1 MTQNTINLINYLK
14 GQADP
19 VQLKP
24 TADAL
29 GISWQGVNALFNQV
43 VKNGLG
49 VRVPHVVTD
58 EATGKDKEI
67 KLLVLTDA
75 GRNFT
80 PDQA

>member
-49 VRVPHVVTD
+49 VRVPFVVTD
-58 EATGKDKEI
+58 EAGKSKEI
-67 KLLVLTDA
+67 KLLVLNDA
-75 GRNFT
+75 GRNYT

>member
-1 MTQNTINLINYLK
+1 MTDNTIRLINYLK
-14 GQADP
+14 GQQDP

-29 GISWQGVNALFNQV
+29 GISWQGVNALMNQL
-43 VKNGLG
+43 VKNDLG

-58 EATGKDKEI
+58 EAGKSKEI

-75 GRNFT
+75 GRNFN

>member
-43 VKNGLG
+43 VKNGYG
-49 VRVPHVVTD
+49 VRVPYVVTD
-58 EATGKDKEI
+58 EAGKSKEI
-67 KLLVLTDA
+67 KLLVLNDA

>member
-43 VKNGLG
+43 VKNGYG

-58 EATGKDKEI
+58 EAGKSKEI

-75 GRNFT
+75 GRNYT
-80 PDQA
+80 QDQA